1 MMKMM
6 RKGRYAGRRRAW
18 LRFFAAVSIVFWAA
32 ACLPE
37 PPSVPPPEKPELT
50 ARLTE
55 RLPRACDD
63 MEMERL
69 SHALAA
75 SLRYYDR
82 LPAEREFVFGGYR
95 FSAGDA
101 RRVMGALQ
109 KELQSGAS
117 KAAIRNWIDNHFV
130 VYAVSRA
137 GKAGEAGA
145 SAEVL
150 YTGYYMPI
158 LSGSR
163 NPGGPYQYPVYGRPR
178 DLVSFQ
184 FSDFCAPC
192 PPREASGR
200 VEGGRL
206 VPYYSRAALQRS
218 GVLAERAE
226 PIVFVDDP
234 VDLFFLHIQGSGL
247 VRLPGGGRMHVHYT
261 ASNGRPYKSIG
272 KYLIETGKI
281 AREDLSMPSI
291 QAYLKA
297 HPGEREQILAHNP
310 RYIFFEQETGGAKGC
325 LDVEL
330 TPGRSVAMDQAVFPS
345 GVLAFIQSRKPV
357 VDPSLSDAP
366 GGADPVVGWQDF
378 SRFVVNQDTGSA
390 IRGMGHVDLFWGG
403 GRYAEIAAGRMKH
416 PGKLFILLPETFG
429 LSGETEPDEKAQ
441 G

>member
-1 MMKMM
+1 MRKMM
-6 RKGRYAGRRRAW
+6 RKGAYAIRRRAR
-18 LRFFAAVSIVFWAA
+18 LRLFAAVLIVFWTA

-37 PPSVPPPEKPELT
+37 TPSVTPPEKPELT
-50 ARLTE
+50 ARRTE

-75 SLRYYDR
+75 SLRYYKR
-82 LPAEREFVFGGYR
+82 LPAEREFAFGGYR

-109 KELQSGAS
+109 KELRSGAS
-117 KAAIRNWIDNHFV
+117 KAAIRSWIENHFV
-130 VYAVSRA
+130 VYAVSR
-137 GKAGEAGA
+137 AGEAGA

-163 NPGGPYQYPVYGRPR
+163 KPRGPYQYPVYGRPR

-184 FSDFCAPC
+184 LSDFCAAC

-200 VEGGRL
+200 VKGGRL
-206 VPYYSRAALQRS
+206 VPYDSRAALQRS

-247 VRLPGGGRMHVHYT
+247 VRLPGGGRIHVHYT

-281 AREDLSMPSI
+281 ARKDLSMPSI
-291 QAYLKA
+291 RAYLNA
-297 HPGEREQILAHNP
+297 HPGERKEILAQNP
-310 RYIFFEQETGGAKGC
+310 RYIFFEEETGGAKGC

-330 TPGRSVAMDQAVFPS
+330 TPGRSVAMDQAVFPA
-345 GVLAFIQSRKPV
+345 GALAFIQSRKPL
-357 VDPSLSDAP
+357 VDPLLADAS
-366 GGADPVVGWQDF
+366 GGADPVVGWRDF
-378 SRFVVNQDTGSA
+378 SRFVVNQDTGNA
-390 IRGMGHVDLFWGG
+390 IRGMGHVDIFWGG

-416 PGKLFILLPETFG
+416 RGKLFLLLPESAG
-429 LSGETEPDEKAQ
+429 LAGDTEPDEKAES
-441 G
+441 